1 MLLPLGRQWTSDAGS
16 SPQPKMLFLAEALFS
31 QKRGVY
37 ILPPPPVQPFFH
49 TRESRCLCRLTVRKL
64 TSPSSTCGCA
74 QGGPLACRGH
84 RVSMAA
90 GVLVTASLVLTGV
103 PRALHWGRV
112 SAEGQQLGYLL
123 IPEDCVFSTHV
134 PGLGLAYTA

>member
-1 MLLPLGRQWTSDAGS
+1 
-16 SPQPKMLFLAEALFS
+16 
-31 QKRGVY
+31 
-37 ILPPPPVQPFFH
+37 
-49 TRESRCLCRLTVRKL
+49 
-64 TSPSSTCGCA
+64 
-74 QGGPLACRGH
+74 
-84 RVSMAA
+84 MAA